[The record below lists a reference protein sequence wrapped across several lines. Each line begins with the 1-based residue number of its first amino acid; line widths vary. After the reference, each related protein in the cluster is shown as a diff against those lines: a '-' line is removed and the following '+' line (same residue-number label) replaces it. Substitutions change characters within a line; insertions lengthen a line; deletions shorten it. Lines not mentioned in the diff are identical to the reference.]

1 MSARERAMARTQ
13 SVPNS
18 VHLVGSIGLDSVE
31 EVFRM
36 TGKLLGKR
44 LKRVP
49 DGEVGG
55 RRLWISWQYALLR
68 SSPFLRVDPGGAA
81 RPSTGFRLFRL
92 ADGVKGKDIHFGEL
106 GYAREARASYLDFLA
121 AKKRKQIPAK
131 ARFQVCLPTPLA
143 VISAYVLPPDMAE
156 VERAYERAMLGE
168 VKAICRGIPHKD
180 LCIQWDVCNEMI
192 LWDGQETQMVPR
204 HGLTNGDLLTS
215 LKRICTTVPR
225 DVELGIHLCYGDFD
239 GKHFIEPQDSA
250 KMVEFANAISKSVLH
265 QLAYIHMPV
274 PVGRTDDAFYR
285 PLSGLKLRK
294 GTELYLGLV
303 HAKDGA
309 TGTKR
314 RIAAAGHY
322 APSFGIATEC
332 GMARA
337 RTPAMVAELLR
348 VHAAVSRPPL

>member
-1 MSARERAMARTQ
+1 MARTQ
-13 SVPNS
+13 PVPDS

-31 EVFRM
+31 EVFRT

-44 LKRVP
+44 LKRIP

-68 SSPFLRVDPGGAA
+68 SSPFLQVDPGGVA
-81 RPSTGFRLFRL
+81 RPSTGFRLFRM

-156 VERAYERAMLGE
+156 VERAYERAMIAE
-168 VKAICRGIPHKD
+168 VEAICRGIPHKH

-192 LWDGQETQMVPR
+192 MWDGQETQMVPR
-204 HGLTNGDLLTS
+204 HGLTNADLLAS
-215 LKRICTTVPR
+215 LKRICTQVPKN
-225 DVELGIHLCYGDFD
+225 VELGIHLCYGDFD
-239 GKHFIEPQDSA
+239 GKHFIEPRDSA
-250 KMVEFANAISKSVLH
+250 KMVEFANAISKSVVH
-265 QLAYIHMPV
+265 KLAYIHMPV
-274 PVGRTDDAFYR
+274 PVGRTDDAFFQ
-285 PLSGLKLRK
+285 PLTGLKLRK

-309 TGTKR
+309 AGTKK
-314 RIAAAGHY
+314 RIAAAGRY
-322 APSFGIATEC
+322 VPSFGIATEC
-332 GMARA
+332 GIARA
-337 RTPAMVAELLR
+337 RTPAMVAELLH
-348 VHAAVSRPPL
+348 VHAAVSRLPV